1 MMLRR
6 FGPFGGMVRGALML
20 ALLALIGLALTIIG
34 QAALT
39 ISARGEAPPATA
51 APLPTPL
58 RTSPPAE
65 GTGGVPPLSPRPLP
79 SPPPP
84 PAGGGVAEGTGGDA
98 GGVGAWP
105 TDGAPPGGD
114 DTAALQDALMMAW
127 QCDRA
132 RRGLPALVRDP
143 ALDAAAA
150 ALQRAALTEGR
161 AALEA
166 AAARYY
172 EVSVGALP
180 MARVTALRC
189 DAPLPAGAPST
200 DAATLRIGLAVIPP
214 PPGAAAPNAPVSFVL
229 IGMKEERAP

>member
-1 MMLRR
+1 MRGTP
-6 FGPFGGMVRGALML
+6 FSPFGWVVRAAAAL
-20 ALLALIGLALTIIG
+20 ALLALAGVMLAIMS
-34 QAALT
+34 QAAL
-39 ISARGEAPPATA
+39 IIRAAVGDPAPTA
-51 APLPTPL
+51 APLPTPP

-65 GTGGVPPLSPRPLP
+65 GTGGVPPLPPRTLP
-79 SPPPP
+79 SPPP
-84 PAGGGVAEGTGGDA
+84 AGGGGGVAEGTGGDA

-105 TDGAPPGGD
+105 TDGAPPSGD

-189 DAPLPAGAPST
+189 DAPLPDATPPT
-200 DAATLRIGLAVIPP
+200 DSATRRVGLAVIPP

-229 IGMKEERAP
+229 IGMTEERAP